1 MQLFHRPDLLKKIQ
15 PYYEDGIVKVL
26 TGLRRCGK
34 SSLLRLIAYDL
45 PSRLDHPEEDF
56 LFLNFEDFSLRNLTQ
71 PEVLHAY
78 ILEKA
83 KNARKRLTVF
93 LDEIQN
99 VDSWEQVVNSLRSRE
114 ICNLYVTGSN
124 SKLLSGELATHLA
137 GRALQFEV
145 TPYSF
150 KEFRH
155 VRKTLLPT
163 ATEEEIWH
171 DYLLWG
177 GMPAVANYVNISDA
191 NLYLVD
197 LFRSVVLR
205 DITNR
210 HNIRSTRTLETTL
223 AYLME
228 QIGHRISLDNIEKF
242 LKSERISVS
251 RETLTD
257 YVRMASEACLLTEV
271 EGTDTI
277 GKARFRFRPKMYLTD
292 HGFRQA
298 ISSGI
303 NERGID
309 QVLENIVFMELRRRG
324 WSVHY
329 GTRNEKEVDFVAEK
343 QGQRR
348 YVQVS
353 YLLASEET
361 IRREFA
367 PFYEMRDNWP
377 KLVLSLDPVRR
388 SQNGFAHENL
398 RDWLLKDD

>member
-1 MQLFHRPDLLKKIQ
+1 
-15 PYYEDGIVKVL
+15 
-26 TGLRRCGK
+26 
-34 SSLLRLIAYDL
+34 
-45 PSRLDHPEEDF
+45 
-56 LFLNFEDFSLRNLTQ
+56 
-71 PEVLHAY
+71 
-78 ILEKA
+78 
-83 KNARKRLTVF
+83 
-93 LDEIQN
+93 
-99 VDSWEQVVNSLRSRE
+99 
-114 ICNLYVTGSN
+114 
-124 SKLLSGELATHLA
+124 
-137 GRALQFEV
+137 
-145 TPYSF
+145 
-150 KEFRH
+150 
-155 VRKTLLPT
+155 
-163 ATEEEIWH
+163 
-171 DYLLWG
+171 
-177 GMPAVANYVNISDA
+177 MPAVANYVNISDA

-205 DITNR
+205 DITSR

-343 QGQRR
+343 QGERR

-377 KLVLSLDPVRR
+377 KLVLSLDPIQR
-388 SQNGFAHENL
+388 SQNGFTHENL
-398 RDWLLKDD
+398 REWLLKDD